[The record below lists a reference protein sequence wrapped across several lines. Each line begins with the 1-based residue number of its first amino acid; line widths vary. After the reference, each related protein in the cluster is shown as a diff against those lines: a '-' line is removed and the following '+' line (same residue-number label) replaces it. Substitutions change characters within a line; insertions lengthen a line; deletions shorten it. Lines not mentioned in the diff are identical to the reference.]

1 MVNVGLNSDMDIQDI
16 RRKNLRRILDTQFG
30 GVMSRLA
37 DAVGRQPSYISRMLA
52 DEGKAGRKGF
62 GEDLARI
69 FEESLGLSRGALD
82 QDDAHARD
90 TATQTDVNVSP
101 GPNIRGMLP
110 LISWVQAGSF
120 CDVIDCLQPGDAEA
134 WYPCPV
140 THTPNAYVLRVDG
153 DSMFPEY
160 RDGEMIFV
168 DPRGGYVHGDDVIVR
183 DPDGKATF
191 KRLQITPD
199 GTFLLAINPAW
210 PDRIIRIPD
219 NSQICGKVIFQGRPR

>member
-1 MVNVGLNSDMDIQDI
+1 MNDNSCSYTLAGMNTIGD
-16 RRKNLRRILDTQFG
+16 RVRVARKNKGMTQG
-30 GVMSRLA
+30 QLA
-37 DAVGRQPSYISRMLA
+37 AAVGIAQPTLSNLEKGKHAETVKIVEIAKTLGVRPAWLSSGAGPML
-52 DEGKAGRKGF
+52 EGEAC
-62 GEDLARI
+62 
-69 FEESLGLSRGALD
+69 ALD
-82 QDDAHARD
+82 A
-90 TATQTDVNVSP
+90 NVSP
-101 GPNIRGMLP
+101 GPDIRGMLP
-110 LISWVQAGSF
+110 LISWVQAGAF

>member
-1 MVNVGLNSDMDIQDI
+1 MNDNSCSYTLAGMNTIGD
-16 RRKNLRRILDTQFG
+16 RVRVARKNKGMTQG
-30 GVMSRLA
+30 QLA
-37 DAVGRQPSYISRMLA
+37 AAVGIAQPTLSNLEKGKHAETVKIVEIAKTLGIRPEWLSSGAGPML
-52 DEGKAGRKGF
+52 EGEAC
-62 GEDLARI
+62 
-69 FEESLGLSRGALD
+69 ALD
-82 QDDAHARD
+82 A
-90 TATQTDVNVSP
+90 NVSP

-110 LISWVQAGSF
+110 LISWVQAGAF